1 MGDASRQTSSVRGL
15 SSPERKYRVHR
26 IFYGWWIVLTSAV
39 GIFWGVPITV
49 YSFSVFLRPVMQ
61 EFHAGRAAVSLG
73 FTVQLFVA
81 ALCTPL
87 LGWLLDRYGARRVI
101 LPSTAV
107 FGAVLICNRVFSSSL
122 WQFYF
127 FYAALGFF
135 VHGLGPVPY
144 GYIVSQWFDRR
155 RGLALG
161 LMMLGIGGGA
171 IIMPSLT
178 QQLITRFGWHAAYT
192 ILGSAVWL
200 VAVPIVAAFLKERPG
215 DLGLLPDGA
224 CARDSSEETKAA
236 HPGLLAKEAWRTATF
251 WLLVCAFVL
260 VSASVQGCVV
270 HLAAML
276 SDRGVKV
283 QTAALGS
290 SLIGSAVLIGR
301 VGIGYLLDR
310 IFAPRLAAL
319 CFTSTAFGIGLL
331 WLGSTKMAFAGAFL
345 VGFGLGAEVDL
356 IPYLTGRYFGLRAF
370 GKIYS
375 SAFAAF
381 AVAGAFGP
389 LIMGAGFDKTGSYR
403 VPLIAFVA
411 ATLLA
416 AVLLTRLPAY
426 RYQPMEPVLGAER
439 TKSPL
444 DEHRFAVAEESKQCR
459 PTDGKV
465 SPNPRL

>member
-1 MGDASRQTSSVRGL
+1 MGDTSGQTYSVLGL
-15 SSPERKYRVHR
+15 SSQERRFPVHR

-39 GIFWGVPITV
+39 GLFWGVPITV

-61 EFHAGRAAVSLG
+61 EFHVGRAAVSLG
-73 FTVQLFVA
+73 FTVKLFVA

-87 LGWLLDRYGARRVI
+87 TGWLLDRYGARKVI
-101 LPSTAV
+101 LPLTAL
-107 FGAVLICNRVFSSSL
+107 FGTVLLSNKVFSGSL
-122 WQFYF
+122 LQFYF

-135 VHGLGPVPY
+135 VHGSGPVPY
-144 GYIVSQWFDRR
+144 GYVVSHWFDRR

-161 LMMLGIGGGA
+161 LMMLGIGAGA
-171 IIMPSLT
+171 IIMPSFAQL
-178 QQLITRFGWHAAYT
+178 LITGFGWHTAYA
-192 ILGSAVWL
+192 ILGAAVWL
-200 VAVPIVAAFLKERPG
+200 IAVPTVAAFLKERPQ

-224 CARDSSEETKAA
+224 RAREASAGAKTPLE
-236 HPGLLAKEAWRTATF
+236 GVLAKEAWRTGTF
-251 WLLVCAFVL
+251 WLLASAFFL

-276 SDRGVKV
+276 SDRGVNV

-290 SLIGSAVLIGR
+290 SLVGAAVLIAR
-301 VGIGYLLDR
+301 IGIGYLLDR

-375 SAFAAF
+375 SAFAVF
-381 AVAGAFGP
+381 ALAGALGP
-389 LIMGAGFDKTGSYR
+389 LIMGAGFDKAGSYR
-403 VPLIAFVA
+403 GPLIAFAA

-416 AVLLTRLPAY
+416 AVLLTRLGAY
-426 RYQPMEPVLGAER
+426 RYQPMSHFGE
-439 TKSPL
+439 
-444 DEHRFAVAEESKQCR
+444 
-459 PTDGKV
+459 
-465 SPNPRL
+465 

>member
-1 MGDASRQTSSVRGL
+1 VLGL
-15 SSPERKYRVHR
+15 SSQERRYPVHR
-26 IFYGWWIVLTSAV
+26 TFYGWWIVLTSAV
-39 GIFWGVPITV
+39 GLFWGVPITV

-61 EFHAGRAAVSLG
+61 EFHVGRAAVSLG

-81 ALCTPL
+81 ALCTPWT
-87 LGWLLDRYGARRVI
+87 GWLLDRYGARKVI
-101 LPSTAV
+101 LPFTAL
-107 FGAVLICNRVFSSSL
+107 FGAVLISNRVFSGRL

-144 GYIVSQWFDRR
+144 GYEVSQWFDRR

-171 IIMPSLT
+171 IIMPSLA
-178 QQLITRFGWHAAYT
+178 QQLITRFGWHTAYT

-200 VAVPIVAAFLKERPG
+200 VAVPTVAGFLKERPQ

-224 CARDSSEETKAA
+224 RVGDAVEETKADR
-236 HPGLLAKEAWRTATF
+236 PGLLAKEAWRTTTF
-251 WLLVCAFVL
+251 WFLACAFFL

-276 SDRGVKV
+276 GDRGIKA

-290 SLIGSAVLIGR
+290 SLIGVAVLVGR
-301 VGIGYLLDR
+301 VGIGYLLDCT
-310 IFAPRLAAL
+310 FAPRLAAL
-319 CFTSTAFGIGLL
+319 SFAGTAVGIGLL
-331 WLGSTKMAFAGAFL
+331 GFGSTTMAFAGAFL

-381 AVAGAFGP
+381 AVAGALGP
-389 LIMGAGFDKTGSYR
+389 LIMGTGFDKTGSYR
-403 VPLIAFVA
+403 GPLIAFAA

-416 AVLLTRLPAY
+416 AVLLTRLGAY
-426 RYQPMEPVLGAER
+426 RYQPMSHFGE
-439 TKSPL
+439 
-444 DEHRFAVAEESKQCR
+444 
-459 PTDGKV
+459 
-465 SPNPRL
+465 